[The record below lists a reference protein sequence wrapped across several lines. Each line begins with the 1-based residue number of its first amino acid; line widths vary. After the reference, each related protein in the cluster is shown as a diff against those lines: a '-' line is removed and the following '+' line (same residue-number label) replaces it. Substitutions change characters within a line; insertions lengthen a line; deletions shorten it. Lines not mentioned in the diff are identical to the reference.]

1 MWENCDN
8 RRGIACANTGLN
20 ITFIRWSA
28 TNTAQILAKRNN
40 ILQEPV
46 GKLASIVVLVKS
58 VSYPASFP
66 TFVTEG
72 HRFGQTGSRKG
83 VFAVANNMVIVW

>member
-1 MWENCDN
+1 LDYIEH
-8 RRGIACANTGLN
+8 RRGIACANTGLK
-20 ITFIRWSA
+20 ITFFRQSA
-28 TNTAQILAKRNN
+28 TNTAQVLAKRNN
-40 ILQEPV
+40 ILQESV
-46 GKLASIVVLVKS
+46 GKLASIVVFVKS
-58 VSYPASFP
+58 VSCPASFP